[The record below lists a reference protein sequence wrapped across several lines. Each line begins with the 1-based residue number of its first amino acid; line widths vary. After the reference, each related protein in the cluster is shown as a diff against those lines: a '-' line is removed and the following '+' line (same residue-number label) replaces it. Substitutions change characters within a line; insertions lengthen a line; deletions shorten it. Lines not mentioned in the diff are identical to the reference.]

1 VRLNDPP
8 LHRYADEMKRYGV
21 FEDGQG
27 PPESNPQLLKDD
39 DDDPE
44 MAMDFA
50 NTWHHETSKPVVVW
64 DSVERKV
71 VYRLPKS

>member
-1 VRLNDPP
+1 
-8 LHRYADEMKRYGV
+8 MKRYGV

-27 PPESNPQLLKDD
+27 PPESNPQLLQED

-44 MAMDFA
+44 TAMDFA
-50 NTWHHETSKPVVVW
+50 STWHHETAKPVVVW

-71 VYRLPKS
+71 VYRLPKPRSDVQGGPATR